1 MKLLV
6 LVEQH
11 LVQLANGE
19 IWTNDMVNALFWERY
34 LNVFEDIIV
43 CGRIMKRND
52 NDSSGLAKSSRE
64 HVRFIPLPDFR
75 GIGGILKNIFKIRS
89 ILKVAISQSDCIIYR
104 APSPISLVAY
114 PLIRDSN
121 KPFALELMNNPI
133 TQYSRESLNSWM
145 QPLIQKVVTNQTR
158 EMCLKANGVAYVTE
172 HVLQKLFPCRAM
184 EKGDNVDRNYFQ
196 SHYSTIR
203 ISQEDYKFVSMGNQL
218 PETVVIVHSG
228 KMNDNR
234 KGQDILI
241 RAVRLLKDAG
251 YHVILRLMG
260 DGVVRKKFEAMVQD
274 LDLRDDVE
282 FLGWKT
288 GYNEVQNVLQTSHL
302 FVFPSLGEGLPRSVI
317 EAMANGLITVASA
330 VDGIREL
337 LPDKLLVY
345 SNTPQDF
352 AKRIEEVILN
362 WTEFNQLRKQTF
374 QKSKEY
380 ENTILTKRRNEFY
393 TNLKNCC
400 K

>member
-121 KPFALELMNNPI
+121 KPFACPGLPDGESPVP
-133 TQYSRESLNSWM
+133 SRHEEAPVCPRPW
-145 QPLIQKVVTNQTR
+145 KVPPAVRQ
-158 EMCLKANGVAYVTE
+158 A
-172 HVLQKLFPCRAM
+172 PCRFL
-184 EKGDNVDRNYFQ
+184 R
-196 SHYSTIR
+196 
-203 ISQEDYKFVSMGNQL
+203 
-218 PETVVIVHSG
+218 
-228 KMNDNR
+228 
-234 KGQDILI
+234 GQ
-241 RAVRLLKDAG
+241 
-251 YHVILRLMG
+251 
-260 DGVVRKKFEAMVQD
+260 
-274 LDLRDDVE
+274 
-282 FLGWKT
+282 
-288 GYNEVQNVLQTSHL
+288 
-302 FVFPSLGEGLPRSVI
+302 GL
-317 EAMANGLITVASA
+317 
-330 VDGIREL
+330 
-337 LPDKLLVY
+337 
-345 SNTPQDF
+345 
-352 AKRIEEVILN
+352 
-362 WTEFNQLRKQTF
+362 
-374 QKSKEY
+374 
-380 ENTILTKRRNEFY
+380 
-393 TNLKNCC
+393 
-400 K
+400 

>member
-11 LVQLANGE
+11 FIQLANGE
-19 IWTNDMVNALFWERY
+19 IWTNDMVNASFWERY

-43 CGRIMKRND
+43 CGRITKQGN
-52 NDSSGLAKSSRE
+52 NNCKGLAKSSRE
-64 HVRFIPLPDFR
+64 HVSFMPLPNFR
-75 GIGGILKNIFKIRS
+75 GITGLAKNFFAVRKI
-89 ILKVAISQSDCIIYR
+89 IKQAIVLCDCIIYR

-114 PLIRDSN
+114 PLIRDSG

-133 TQYSRESLNSWM
+133 TQYSKESLNSWM
-145 QPLIQKVVTNQTR
+145 QPFILKIVTNQTR
-158 EMCLKANGVAYVTE
+158 EMCLRANGVAYVTE
-172 HVLQKLFPCRAM
+172 HILQELFPCKSLK
-184 EKGDNVDRNYFQ
+184 KGITTNYFH

-203 ISQEDYKFVSMGNQL
+203 IYPEDYKFASISGSL
-218 PETVVIVHSG
+218 PETIVITHSG

-241 RAVRLLKDAG
+241 RVVKLLKDEG
-251 YHVILRLMG
+251 YRVSLRLLG
-260 DGVVRKKFEAMVQD
+260 DGVIRNRFETLAHD
-274 LDLRDDVE
+274 LGVTNEVE

-288 GYNEVQNVLQTSHL
+288 GYKEVQEVLQDSHL

-317 EAMANGLITVASA
+317 EAMANGLITIASA
-330 VDGIREL
+330 VDGITEL
-337 LPDKLLVY
+337 LPDKLLVHH
-345 SNTPQDF
+345 NTPDDF
-352 AKRIEEVILN
+352 AEKIKEVINN
-362 WTEFNQLRKQTF
+362 WNYFNNLRERTF

-393 TNLKNCC
+393 ANLKKCC